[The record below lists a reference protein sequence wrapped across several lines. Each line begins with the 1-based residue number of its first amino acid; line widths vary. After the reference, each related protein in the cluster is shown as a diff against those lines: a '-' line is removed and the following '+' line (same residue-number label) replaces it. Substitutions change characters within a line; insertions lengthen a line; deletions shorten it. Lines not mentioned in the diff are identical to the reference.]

1 MANPQLMTGLGAALS
16 IFLSAS
22 GAASGSAASGTFAL
36 QSSSTG
42 FASFIPIVISG
53 VLAIY
58 GAIVGVILSHRMFDE
73 KLDASDGYRHL
84 CSGLAVGLA
93 CLVSGSGIATF
104 VSQNTWVVPQ
114 KRSDQEEALL
124 SSKALPT
131 TPVMGAKFTI
141 KMGLVLVFLEAI
153 GLYGLIV
160 SLILV
165 G

>member
-1 MANPQLMTGLGAALS
+1 MANPQIMTGLGAALS

-58 GAIVGVILSHRMFDE
+58 GAIVGVILSYRMFDE
-73 KLDASDGYRHL
+73 KLDSSDGYRHL

-93 CLVSGSGIATF
+93 CLASGYGIATF
-104 VSQNTWVVPQ
+104 VSQNTWMVPQ
-114 KRSDQEEALL
+114 KRSGQEEALL
-124 SSKALPT
+124 SSKALPS
-131 TPVMGAKFTI
+131 PVMGAKFTI

-160 SLILV
+160 GLILV

>member
-1 MANPQLMTGLGAALS
+1 MTGLGAALS

-124 SSKALPT
+124 SSKALPS
-131 TPVMGAKFTI
+131 PVMGAKFTI

-160 SLILV
+160 GLILI

>member
-42 FASFIPIVISG
+42 FVSFIPIVISG

-124 SSKALPT
+124 SSKALPS
-131 TPVMGAKFTI
+131 PVMGAKFTI

-160 SLILV
+160 GLILI

>member
-1 MANPQLMTGLGAALS
+1 MTGLGAALS

-124 SSKALPT
+124 SSKALPS
-131 TPVMGAKFTI
+131 PVMGAKFTI